1 MQEPNRIEETVDS
14 IKDYVN
20 TQYELT
26 VLKGADKVS
35 RFSSGFLSVIPITFF
50 IMLIITLLSFGLA
63 LYLNTL
69 FGNLFSGFLIVSAIY
84 GLVVVIL
91 LAVRKNLLVKPI
103 RDLIVRELFKNNN
116 L

>member
-1 MQEPNRIEETVDS
+1 MQEQSHIEETVDS

-26 VLKGADKVS
+26 VLKGADKLS

-69 FGNLFSGFLIVSAIY
+69 FGDLFTGFLIVSAAYTLI
-84 GLVVVIL
+84 VVIL
-91 LAVRKNLLVKPI
+91 LAVRKSILVKPI
-103 RDLIVRELFKNNN
+103 RDLIVKELFKNSN